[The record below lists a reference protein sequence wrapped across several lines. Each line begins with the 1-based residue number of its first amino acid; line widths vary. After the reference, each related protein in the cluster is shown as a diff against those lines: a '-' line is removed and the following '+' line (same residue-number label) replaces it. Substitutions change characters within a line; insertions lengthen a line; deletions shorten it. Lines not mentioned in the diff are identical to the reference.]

1 VVTTSEQALGE
12 QTAGEQAA
20 GEQAAGEQTPSKH
33 RDTPRSRQ
41 RAQTKAEILA
51 AALHQ
56 MAEDGVAG
64 LNLSTVAGRVGL
76 KQPSLY
82 RYFPSRAAVYDALF
96 ELAASMQRDAAVAA
110 AAHGAGGWSTLR
122 DVLYSTAHFVAAEPI
137 LAQLLFTRPVPG
149 FSPSATAYGPS
160 LEVMQISRDAVQDAV
175 ARGDLSAAAATE
187 EGIRLLIALVGGVIN
202 HYAANEPDV
211 KDYSPLL
218 EPALAMYAEHF
229 RPRRGRPAD

>member
-1 VVTTSEQALGE
+1 MAPLTKETVNKQILSEQ
-12 QTAGEQAA
+12 
-20 GEQAAGEQTPSKH
+20 
-33 RDTPRSRQ
+33 RDTPRARQ

-51 AALHQ
+51 AALQQ
-56 MAEDGVAG
+56 MAEDGVAA

-82 RYFPSRAAVYDALF
+82 RYFPSRVAVYDALF

-110 AAHGAGGWSTLR
+110 AAHGAGGWSTVR
-122 DVLYSTAHFVAAEPI
+122 DVLYATAHFVVAEPI

-149 FSPSATAYGPS
+149 FSPSATAYEPS

-175 ARGDLSAAAATE
+175 ACGDLTAAAATE
-187 EGIRLLIALVGGVIN
+187 EGLQLLIALVGGVIN
-202 HYAANEPDV
+202 HYAANQPEV

-229 RPRRGRPAD
+229 RPRREPPIG

>member
-1 VVTTSEQALGE
+1 VAPLTKETVNKQILSEQ
-12 QTAGEQAA
+12 
-20 GEQAAGEQTPSKH
+20 
-33 RDTPRSRQ
+33 RDTPRARQ

-51 AALHQ
+51 AALQQ
-56 MAEDGVAG
+56 MAEDGVAA

-82 RYFPSRAAVYDALF
+82 RYFPSRVAVYDALF

-110 AAHGAGGWSTLR
+110 AAHGAGGWSTVR
-122 DVLYSTAHFVAAEPI
+122 DVLYATAHFVVAEPI

-149 FSPSATAYGPS
+149 FSPSATAYEPS

-175 ARGDLSAAAATE
+175 ACGDLTAAAATE
-187 EGIRLLIALVGGVIN
+187 EGLQLLIALVGGVIN
-202 HYAANEPDV
+202 HYAANQPEV

-229 RPRRGRPAD
+229 RPRREPPIG